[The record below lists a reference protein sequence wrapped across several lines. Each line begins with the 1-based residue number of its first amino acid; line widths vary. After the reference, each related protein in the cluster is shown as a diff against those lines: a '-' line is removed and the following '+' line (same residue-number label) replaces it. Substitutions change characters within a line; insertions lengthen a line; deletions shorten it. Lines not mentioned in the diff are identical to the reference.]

1 MSRPKHIYEWAI
13 GTFGVIATF
22 QDERAARFLEEALEL
37 AQAQGVSEAIAE
49 TILARVYAREPGDI
63 AKEIGQAQLTLEC
76 LAESR
81 GLCADGLAQQEF
93 DRVRALP
100 KNYFVRRQN
109 AKAKLGIGREAS

>member
-1 MSRPKHIYEWAI
+1 MSRPKQVYKWAI
-13 GTFGVIATF
+13 GTFGIIATF
-22 QDERAARFLEEALEL
+22 QDERASRFLEEALEL
-37 AQAQGVSEAIAE
+37 AQAQGLSEAIAE
-49 TILARVYAREPGDI
+49 IILSRVYNRPPGNI
-63 AKEIGQAQLTLEC
+63 SKEIGQAQLTLEC

-81 GLCADGLAQQEF
+81 GLCADKLAQQEF